1 VPNIKVGGM
10 SYRVP
15 TFIVAAALVAGG
27 CGSDNNSSSNKPA
40 SSGSTA
46 ASTSNAA
53 KAPYG
58 LYVRTVT
65 KQDIARTAAHRDE
78 HGPNQSTPTTGK
90 YRLVIAKGASQDVI
104 KLTGPDGFTIDMD
117 MNVVPGSLKL
127 TSYVDPSRAAFC
139 GPEIPAQ
146 ATYSFKTAASSLQL
160 QPNDDPCADR
170 DSTLTGTWS
179 KG

>member
-1 VPNIKVGGM
+1 M

-15 TFIVAAALVAGG
+15 TFLVAAALIAGG
-27 CGSDNNSSSNKPA
+27 CGSDNSSTDKPA
-40 SSGSTA
+40 TSGSA
-46 ASTSNAA
+46 ATQQASG
-53 KAPYG
+53 APYG

-65 KQDIARTAAHRDE
+65 KKDIARTAAHRDE

-146 ATYSFKTAASSLQL
+146 ATYSFKIAASSLQL

-179 KG
+179 KS

>member
-1 VPNIKVGGM
+1 VPDIKVGGM

-27 CGSDNNSSSNKPA
+27 CGSDNNSSSDKPA

-170 DSTLTGTWS
+170 DSMLTGTWS
-179 KG
+179 KS

>member
-1 VPNIKVGGM
+1 M
-10 SYRVP
+10 SHRVSP
-15 TFIVAAALVAGG
+15 FILVAAVVAGG
-27 CGSDNNSSSNKPA
+27 CGGGSNDKPA
-40 SSGSTA
+40 TSVSNA
-46 ASTSNAA
+46 APAA

-65 KQDIARTAAHRDE
+65 KQDIARTAKFRDE
-78 HGPNQSTPTTGK
+78 HGPNQSAPGTGR
-90 YRLVIAKGASQDVI
+90 YRLVIAKGAAQDVI

-117 MNVVPGSLKL
+117 MTIAPGSLRL

-139 GPEIPAQ
+139 GPEVPAP
-146 ATYSFKTAASSLQL
+146 ATYAFEATQSTLQL
-160 QPNDDPCADR
+160 RPKPSDLCADR